1 MSVERNA
8 MTMMKIVLSLLSV
21 FAFILVIVLTVMV
34 SGCHECPGKYNVSEK
49 LLLYIVTIVTDK
61 LTGLILYFSQ

>member
-1 MSVERNA
+1 MSFERNA

-34 SGCHECPGKYNVSEK
+34 SGCHECPGK
-49 LLLYIVTIVTDK
+49 
-61 LTGLILYFSQ
+61 

>member
-49 LLLYIVTIVTDK
+49 LLL
-61 LTGLILYFSQ
+61 